1 MRLNRPLTKERLS
14 KSLDETL
21 AALDKCRQEL
31 DAARALKTTGAWL
44 TFHALLENQHDQLSR
59 ALRKGLYT
67 ETGDDLTHGLRFALT
82 VLENVMTWDVQLAD
96 AYEELL
102 VLSQTYTSEIDA
114 SNRALDELGL
124 MGGFPQA

>member
-14 KSLDETL
+14 KTFDATL
-21 AALDKCRQEL
+21 TSLDKCRQEL

-59 ALRKGLYT
+59 ALRKGVYT
-67 ETGDDLTHGLRFALT
+67 ETGDDLSHGLRFALT
-82 VLENVMTWDVQLAD
+82 VLENVMTWDAQLAD
-96 AYEELL
+96 AYEELI
-102 VLSQTYTSEIDA
+102 VLSQTYTSEGDT
-114 SNRALDELGL
+114 STRALDELEM